1 MNNKF
6 RFSLLVLLLAGVTPG
21 MPSQE
26 ASSATRY
33 NVLFIISDDL
43 TSTALSCY
51 GNKVCQ
57 TPNIDRLAARGTRF
71 TRTYC
76 QGTYCG
82 PSRASFMSGYYPHA
96 TGVLGYKS
104 PRPNIG
110 DRATWSQHFK
120 NNGYYTARVS
130 KIYHMGVP
138 GGIEAGTDGADDALS
153 WTERFNSKGPE
164 WKAPGTGETLENNP
178 DGKKPAVGGN
188 TFVVV
193 EADGDDLVHS
203 DGRTAAKAVELLG
216 KHKDKPFWLGVGF
229 VRPHVPFVAPRSYYP
244 PFMPYSKMVLPEKV
258 MGDWDDIPKLGINYK
273 TSLNM
278 KMDIR
283 RQKKA
288 VGGYYASVAYMDAQV
303 GKVLDALE

>member
-1 MNNKF
+1 M
-6 RFSLLVLLLAGVTPG
+6 V
-21 MPSQE
+21 
-26 ASSATRY
+26 SAESPKY

-51 GNKVCQ
+51 GNTVCK
-57 TPNIDRLAARGTRF
+57 TPHIDSLAERGTRF
-71 TRTYC
+71 TRAYC

-96 TGVLGYKS
+96 TGALGYKS
-104 PRPNIG
+104 PRPKIG

-138 GGIEAGTDGADDALS
+138 IGIEQGSNGADDEVS
-153 WTERFNSKGPE
+153 WTERFNSQGPE
-164 WKAPGTGETLENNP
+164 WRAAGDGETLQNNP

-203 DGRTAAKAVELLG
+203 DGKTAKKAAELIHR
-216 KHKDKPFWLGVGF
+216 HKDKPFWLGGDLC
-229 VRPHVPFVAPRSYYP
+229 VRMFLLLLLDRTTVHLNHTARWYYHRRLRVIGMI
-244 PFMPYSKMVLPEKV
+244 FQNQELIIVLV
-258 MGDWDDIPKLGINYK
+258 RI
-273 TSLNM
+273 
-278 KMDIR
+278 
-283 RQKKA
+283 
-288 VGGYYASVAYMDAQV
+288 
-303 GKVLDALE
+303 